1 MIHSVHSCFHTIYL
15 AFSNSNSLT
24 TLAFFPLKISLLVL
38 LELIK
43 QIRFFFSAK
52 FNQKPIKRTCWWREP
67 IFMLYLKQQKNDTKA
82 FLVCYRLFFFFFF
95 LFFFFFFSQC
105 FPFCVLFFFFF
116 FLRFLDFFFFFS
128 TRSQPLLF
136 FFFFFDEVGF

>member
-15 AFSNSNSLT
+15 AFSHSNSLT
-24 TLAFFPLKISLLVL
+24 TRLFPLKISLLVF

-67 IFMLYLKQQKNDTKA
+67 IFKLHLKQQKNDTKA

-95 LFFFFFFSQC
+95 FSMLSFLC
-105 FPFCVLFFFFF
+105 SFFFFFF

-128 TRSQPLLF
+128 TRSQLLLF
-136 FFFFFDEVGF
+136 FFFFEEVGF

>member
-15 AFSNSNSLT
+15 AFSHSNSLT
-24 TLAFFPLKISLLVL
+24 TRLFPLKISLLVL

-67 IFMLYLKQQKNDTKA
+67 IFKLHLKQQKNDTKA
-82 FLVCYRLFFFFFF
+82 FLVWYRLFFFFAVSRLLFFFSTRSQLLLFFFFFF
-95 LFFFFFFSQC
+95 LTKSA
-105 FPFCVLFFFFF
+105 
-116 FLRFLDFFFFFS
+116 
-128 TRSQPLLF
+128 
-136 FFFFFDEVGF
+136 FDEEDKRKKKKIKR

>member
-15 AFSNSNSLT
+15 AFSHSNSLT
-24 TLAFFPLKISLLVL
+24 TRLFPLKISLLVL

-52 FNQKPIKRTCWWREP
+52 FNQKPIKRKCWWREP
-67 IFMLYLKQQKNDTKA
+67 IFKLHLKQQKNDTKA

-95 LFFFFFFSQC
+95 FQC
-105 FPFCVLFFFFF
+105 FPFCVPFFFFF
-116 FLRFLDFFFFFS
+116 FLRFLDFFFFF
-128 TRSQPLLF
+128 QLDLNFYF